1 MRVTRY
7 SLRMD
12 ITAKKNDVRCEVG
25 ARIRELRESQD
36 LSQYRFAKMVSI
48 DRSYLI
54 GIEKGRKNVTIDIL
68 TKIAIG
74 LDVHIADLFA
84 TVDMEYQG

>member
-1 MRVTRY
+1 
-7 SLRMD
+7 MD
-12 ITAKKNDVRCEVG
+12 ITAKKNDVRCRVG
-25 ARIRELRESQD
+25 MQIRDLRESQG
-36 LSQYRFAKMVSI
+36 LSQYKFAKMVSI

-84 TVDMEYQG
+84 TVDLEYQGK

>member
-1 MRVTRY
+1 MQ
-7 SLRMD
+7 
-12 ITAKKNDVRCEVG
+12 
-25 ARIRELRESQD
+25 IRDLRESQG
-36 LSQYRFAKMVSI
+36 LSQYKFAKMVSI

-84 TVDMEYQG
+84 TVDLEYQGK

>member
-1 MRVTRY
+1 
-7 SLRMD
+7 MD

>member
-1 MRVTRY
+1 MQ
-7 SLRMD
+7 
-12 ITAKKNDVRCEVG
+12 
-25 ARIRELRESQD
+25 IRDLRESQG
-36 LSQYRFAKMVSI
+36 LSQYKFAKMVSI

-84 TVDMEYQG
+84 TVDLEYRGK